1 MTTPAFTLIVSIIV
15 RLGEGGLT
23 EVQPFTTLEACVQRQ
38 TSIDVQLKGRV
49 AAFDSRCEEVPPKP
63 AFDPP
68 SAHNRPPAIVKPVSE
83 PVEPPPAIV
92 KPVNAEAAKPRTAER
107 AGPSAW
113 SENCLHRKYRLV
125 DGARR
130 WYCKRWK

>member
-1 MTTPAFTLIVSIIV
+1 MRTVVIALATIAVLTAPAYSQSQGNTAKRS
-15 RLGEGGLT
+15 GSEKQQSA
-23 EVQPFTTLEACVQRQ
+23 E
-38 TSIDVQLKGRV
+38 
-49 AAFDSRCEEVPPKP
+49 PKEQ
-63 AFDPP
+63 
-68 SAHNRPPAIVKPVSE
+68 KKK

-92 KPVNAEAAKPRTAER
+92 KPVNAEAAKPRTAKR
-107 AGPSAW
+107 AAPSAW